1 MNVEHAKG
9 VLAKQA
15 VRLKPNSLGHR
26 IRFVRSFFHYAY
38 EEMYLLQ
45 NPHRFRHP
53 YACQLLDKGDP
64 LDFIQGM
71 LGYEKHRSL
80 KSTHNSEANIG
91 ENSIDDSFSLYW
103 RRISL

>member
-45 NPHRFRHP
+45 KSIVFDILMHANSLIRVTHWISSKECPVMRTHRP
-53 YACQLLDKGDP
+53 
-64 LDFIQGM
+64 
-71 LGYEKHRSL
+71 L